1 MLNLEIVK
9 QDIAQWIVNFVEVPH
24 PALGGF
30 SPCPYAR
37 SARLKNTYDVRAGV
51 HPYYDLVDLAK
62 VGLGDKEVIIIAY
75 DADLWPRDTF
85 SKSLDLANIKHL
97 LPKDI
102 LVLEDHPGDPE
113 IVNGVSMNQGKYALA
128 LVQGLTDLNAKAK
141 IIARKGFYDS
151 WPEEYLTS
159 LFQYR
164 EDPRQS

>member
-1 MLNLEIVK
+1 MLNLETVK
-9 QDIAQWIVNFVEVPH
+9 HDIEQWIVNFVEVPH

-30 SPCPYAR
+30 PPCPYAR
-37 SARLKNTYDVRAGV
+37 SARLKNTYDVRVGV

-62 VGLGDKEVIIIAY
+62 IGLGDKEVIVIAY
-75 DADLWPRDTF
+75 DANQWSHDIF
-85 SKSLDLANIKHL
+85 YKSLELANIKHL

-128 LVQGLTDLNAKAK
+128 LVQGLSDLNTKAK
-141 IIARKGFYDS
+141 IMARKGFYDS

-159 LFQYR
+159 LFQHR